1 MTDLP
6 TNTVLTAS
14 SVTSHH
20 REAAAPT
27 VVIQPT
33 KGWTSLQLGS
43 VWNYRELLYFLVWRD
58 IKVRY
63 KQTALGVAW
72 VVLQPVI
79 SMLVFSG
86 LFGVLLNAPSNG
98 VPYPVFV
105 YTGLL
110 PWTYFAGSLAR
121 SSTSLVDSRN
131 LITKVYFPRLIVP
144 LSGVLAGLID
154 FAVGFVILIVLMLMY
169 GIVPTV
175 AVGFLPLL
183 LLLAILTALGFG
195 LWLSALNV
203 RYRDIGYLIPFLVQI
218 WLYVTPVIYSV
229 SLVPERFRFLLGL
242 NPMTSVII
250 GFRWALLGQNPEAQ
264 SSVWIFVLSLTTM
277 LVVLSSGLIFFRRTE
292 RTFADII

>member
-1 MTDLP
+1 MDST
-6 TNTVLTAS
+6 TNKIAAVTPHIPKTAALT
-14 SVTSHH
+14 
-20 REAAAPT
+20 
-27 VVIQPT
+27 VIQPT
-33 KGWTSLQLGS
+33 KGWASLQLRA
-43 VWNYRELLYFLVWRD
+43 VWHYRELLYFLIWRD

-86 LFGVLLNAPSNG
+86 LFGVLLNTPSNG

-110 PWTYFAGSLAR
+110 PWTYFSGSLAR
-121 SSTSLVDSRN
+121 SSVSLVDSRN

-144 LSGVLAGLID
+144 LTGVLAGLID
-154 FAVGFVILIVLMLMY
+154 FAVGFVVLIVLMLLY
-169 GIVPTV
+169 GMAPTA
-175 AVGFLPLL
+175 AVIFLPLF

-218 WLYVTPVIYSV
+218 WLYLTPVIYSV
-229 SLVPERFRFLLGL
+229 SLVPERFQFLLGL
-242 NPMTSVII
+242 NPMTSVIM
-250 GFRWALLGQNPEAQ
+250 GFRWALLGQIPDAQ
-264 SSVWIFVLSLTTM
+264 SPTWIFVLSVTTM
-277 LVVLSSGLIFFRRTE
+277 VVVLISGLIFFRRTE